1 MQYKKLGNRGPLVS
15 TIGFGAWA
23 IGGVHWGK
31 TDDEVSIKAIHEA
44 IDQGV
49 TLIDTA
55 DVYGFGHSE
64 ELIARVIIVVR
75 IVITDSVRAN
85 ASL

>member
-1 MQYKKLGNRGPLVS
+1 MERSLHS
-15 TIGFGAWA
+15 
-23 IGGVHWGK
+23 
-31 TDDEVSIKAIHEA
+31 EA

-64 ELIARVIIVVR
+64 ELIARIIKDRSKGSVIIATKAGNNFCRRKEFETLELR
-75 IVITDSVRAN
+75 IIGYTAI
-85 ASL
+85 A

>member
-1 MQYKKLGNRGPLVS
+1 MKYEKLGNKGPTVS
-15 TIGFGAWA
+15 QVGFGAWA
-23 IGGVHWGK
+23 IGGMNWGT
-31 TDDEVSIKAIHEA
+31 TDDDVSLKAINEA

-64 ELIARVIIVVR
+64 ELIAKLIK
-75 IVITDSVRAN
+75 
-85 ASL
+85 